1 MRTFV
6 AVDLLNE
13 KKPLP
18 GETFHAAS
26 LQDCYNLLKSYNEK
40 LGYSVFE
47 TVNQMNGL
55 GRTREHL
62 VALRGLYSDNDSGPP
77 KGGWKLKP
85 TRLIESSPGRFQAFW
100 DFVEPVPA
108 TEENKRRYLGVLDSL
123 VWAVGGDRKAR
134 DLTRILRVPGF
145 RNMKTKYR
153 DAYPMVVL
161 RYGDGPRYALD
172 QLQEVFGFIEQPKTE
187 LVNQGGGGGLAQRAG
202 EEKAIAA
209 LHKAI
214 ATNPPPDKERNMW
227 TFKTAAFALVQLGL
241 SESAVVDILDDYVL
255 DMDDLETCVK
265 HANKYAQRKNATIE
279 TEVDL

>member
-1 MRTFV
+1 MRTFAV
-6 AVDLLNE
+6 VDLFNE
-13 KKPLP
+13 KNTLP
-18 GETFHAAS
+18 GDTFFS
-26 LQDCYNLLKSYNEK
+26 GTLQECYRLLKSYNEA
-40 LGYSVFE
+40 LNYSIFEAVNVFDG
-47 TVNQMNGL
+47 N
-55 GRTREHL
+55 GRTRENL
-62 VALRGLYSDNDSGPP
+62 VALRGLYADCDSGLP
-77 KGGWKLKP
+77 KEGWGTKP
-85 TRLIESSPGRFQAFW
+85 TTLVESSPGKYQAYWTF
-100 DFVEPVPA
+100 EQPLPA
-108 TEENKRRYLGVLDSL
+108 TPENCREYLGVLDSL
-123 VWAVGGDRKAR
+123 VWRVGGDRKAR

-145 RNMKTKYR
+145 LNKKSRYKDRFPLVT
-153 DAYPMVVL
+153 L
-161 RYGDGPRYALD
+161 RYDDGPRYTLAALR
-172 QLQEVFGFIEQPKTE
+172 EVYGYIEQPKTG
-187 LVNQGGGGGLAQRAG
+187 LVNQGRGGGLAQRAG